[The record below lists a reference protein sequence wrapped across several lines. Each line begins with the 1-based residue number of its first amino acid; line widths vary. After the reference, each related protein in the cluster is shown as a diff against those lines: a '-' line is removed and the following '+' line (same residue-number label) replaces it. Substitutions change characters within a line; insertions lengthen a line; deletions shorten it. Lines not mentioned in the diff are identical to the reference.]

1 MLPGLRRMTLTLI
14 NSKPPS
20 SLVDVISVTA
30 GVTTLVFVVSVP
42 LLENLTLPENSE
54 CMDEILIVPH
64 SPYLSS

>member
-1 MLPGLRRMTLTLI
+1 
-14 NSKPPS
+14 
-20 SLVDVISVTA
+20 
-30 GVTTLVFVVSVP
+30 VTTLVFVVSVP